1 MRTARFWIAAA
12 SLACAAGSV
21 FAQAYPQRP
30 IRMVVPVSVGAGA
43 DLIARLLG
51 PKMAERMGQPVVVE
65 NLPAG
70 GGHIGI
76 STTTRAGTDGYT
88 LLMAPTSYALQPVLN
103 KNVAYDPLTSYTP
116 IGLVAV
122 GSMVLAVS
130 ETASARTLKDFVAA
144 ARAKPGTITYG
155 SPGNGTPQHLAMELL
170 KLDGKLDMVHVPYKE
185 ASGAAKDLVSG
196 QIHAAILT
204 ASSAAPLVKTGRVQ
218 VIGNLGD
225 AKSALFGDA
234 PLLKEEGFPSLG
246 LGVWVGMMAPAGTP
260 AEIVQKLNAEMNA
273 ILAMPENREAVSK
286 MGLVPVGG
294 PPERLAA
301 LVKSDVER
309 WGRAVHAAKIKVD

>member
-1 MRTARFWIAAA
+1 MRKLCIAAA
-12 SLACAAGSV
+12 LLACAAGSV
-21 FAQAYPQRP
+21 VAQSYPQRP

-43 DLIARLLG
+43 DLAARLLG
-51 PKMAERMGQPVVVE
+51 PKMGERLGQPVVVE

-70 GGHIGI
+70 GGHIAI
-76 STTTRAGTDGYT
+76 TAITRGAPDGYT

-103 KNVAYDPLTSYTP
+103 KNVAYDPEKSFTP

-130 ETASARTLKDFVAA
+130 ETASAKSLKDFIAA
-144 ARAKPGTITYG
+144 AKAKPGSLTYG

-170 KLDGKLDMVHVPYKE
+170 KLDGNLDLLHVPYKE
-185 ASGAAKDLVSG
+185 AAGASKDLVGG

-218 VIGNLGD
+218 VIGNLGE
-225 AKSALFGDA
+225 AKSPLFTNA

-246 LGVWVGMMAPAGTP
+246 VGVWVGLMAPTGTP
-260 AEIVQKLNAEMNA
+260 ADIVHKLNVEMNA
-273 ILAMPENREAVSK
+273 IMAAPEIREAVEK

-301 LVKSDVER
+301 LVKGDVER
-309 WGRAVHAAKIKVD
+309 WGRAVKAAKITVD